1 MPPLDASALLKMQQG
16 SFDAFI
22 QANRMFVETAQ
33 AIAHCQSEMMRDYAE
48 HMTMAFAELGRSSG
62 PDERAKA
69 QTEIARAYFEKT
81 AGHAREIAELIGK
94 SSADAMGL
102 MSSHIGTALDEAPS
116 MAERPLQRRAA
127 AE

>member
-1 MPPLDASALLKMQQG
+1 MQQEGLDA
-16 SFDAFI
+16 FV

-33 AIAHCQSEMMRDYAE
+33 AIAHCQSEMMRDYTE
-48 HMTMAFAELGRSSG
+48 HMTMAFAELGRSTG
-62 PDERAKA
+62 PDEKARA

-102 MSSHIGTALDEAPS
+102 MNSRIGAALDEAPS
-116 MAERPLQRRAA
+116 TADRPLQRRAA